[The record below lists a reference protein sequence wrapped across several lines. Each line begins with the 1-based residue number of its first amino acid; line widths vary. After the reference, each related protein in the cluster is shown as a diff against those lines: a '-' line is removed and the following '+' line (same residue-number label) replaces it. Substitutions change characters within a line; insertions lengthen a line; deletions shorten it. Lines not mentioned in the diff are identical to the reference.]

1 MKTVLI
7 PELLKVIPNEEHA
20 VYQSTEDLKEMVLQ
34 KEGPFLFVCFE
45 KDEKKVRKMASDSDF
60 ILIASFSD
68 DFEISANN
76 IFKVNGEEIDEF
88 MISVLLGSAEMFSRL
103 KKEIINN
110 YRIGIDISF
119 EKNNKALWDKIVSF
133 CRDTTGAEAGTLYL
147 MGKDKKNIYFVSSQ
161 NEKLDIKTI
170 EKKKIPYDMKSFVG
184 YVCHSGKTLNI
195 KDAYSLSEKGPC
207 VFNDKF
213 DRKFNY
219 RTKSILT
226 VPMRTP
232 RDETVGAIQLINK
245 KGEDG
250 KKVSFS
256 KYDEMLLKS
265 LASLAGVS
273 VENRRMYEET
283 AELLENIILS
293 SSKSIE
299 QRDPATKGHSE
310 RVARIT
316 VALMEMIN
324 EDSSLFK
331 DVEFTEHEFKTAEMA
346 AIMHDFGKIGVREH
360 ILSKINK
367 LYPSDYERLT
377 GRLRYLRTALERDE
391 LKDGVDRKE
400 EIDFICYFQS
410 KLDDINTPS
419 PLTEEQ
425 KEILEKA
432 RSFIVSTDGKE
443 HRLLD
448 DSEYTFLA
456 VPRGNLTA
464 KERESMQGHVQN
476 SYDILSSM
484 KWPFEV
490 RNVPEYVYSHHEKL
504 DGSGYPRGL
513 PAHKIGIVQRIL
525 VIADIYDALTAA
537 DRTYKKGIP
546 VQKALAIMENEE
558 VKTGKLDRNIF
569 FMLKDNIEKFEKCKN
584 IDISERAK

>member
-1 MKTVLI
+1 MKTVLV
-7 PELLKVIPNEEHA
+7 PELLKIIPTEKHAIYHSMEE
-20 VYQSTEDLKEMVLQ
+20 LKVLVSQ

-45 KDEKKVRKMASDSDF
+45 KDEKKVKEMASDSDF
-60 ILIASFSD
+60 ILAASSSD
-68 DFEISANN
+68 DFEISASN
-76 IFKVNGEEIDEF
+76 IFKVNGEQINEF
-88 MISVLLGSAEMFSRL
+88 MISVLRSSAEMFSRL

-119 EKNNKALWDKIVSF
+119 EKNNKALWDKIISF

-170 EKKKIPYDMKSFVG
+170 EKKKVPYDMKSFVG

-245 KGEDG
+245 KNEDE
-250 KKVSFS
+250 KKVPFS

-324 EDSSLFK
+324 EDESLFK
-331 DVEFTEHEFKTAEMA
+331 GVEFTEHDFKTAEMA

-391 LKDGVDRKE
+391 LKYGADRKK
-400 EIDFICYFQS
+400 EIDFISFFQNR
-410 KLDDINTPS
+410 LDDINTPS

-432 RSFIVSTDGKE
+432 RLFIVSTDGEE
-443 HRLLD
+443 HRLLN
-448 DSEYTFLA
+448 DSEYTFLS
-456 VPRGNLTA
+456 VPRGNLTD
-464 KERESMQGHVQN
+464 KEREAMQGHVQN

-513 PAHKIGIVQRIL
+513 PADKIGIVERIL

-546 VQKALAIMENEE
+546 VQKALVIMENEE
-558 VKTGKLDRNIF
+558 VNTGKLDRNIF

-584 IDISERAK
+584 IDSSKT